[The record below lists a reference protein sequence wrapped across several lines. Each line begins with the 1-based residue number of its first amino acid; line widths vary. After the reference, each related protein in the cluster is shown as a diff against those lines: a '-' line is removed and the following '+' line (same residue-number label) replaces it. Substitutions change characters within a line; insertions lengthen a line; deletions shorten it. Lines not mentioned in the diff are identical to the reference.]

1 MLVKSDVRSQMTTV
15 QLLSVE
21 GVSKSFPGVQALK
34 DVQLNLNSGEV
45 LALVGENG
53 AGKSTLMKVLS
64 GIYKRDAGVIKLKN
78 QMIEV
83 DSPLQAQKLG
93 IAIIHQE
100 MNLMPHL
107 TVAQNI
113 LIGREPRK
121 FFGIATDD
129 KELNRQAKI
138 LLDQLQLN
146 LEPTL
151 VVGKLTVAKQQMVE
165 IAKALSYDSQII
177 IMDEPT
183 SALTQSETDVLFKI
197 IDNLRKSG
205 KGIIYISHRMEELTK
220 ISDRITVFRDGQY
233 IDTLITKD
241 TKIAKI
247 ISLMIGR
254 EVAQDIRPDQEKEFS
269 SSEVALEI
277 KGLSTK
283 TLLKDISFQLRKGEI
298 LGFAGLM
305 GAGRTELALAI
316 VGKDQISAGEILVKG
331 KKVKIN
337 NPADAVANGIG
348 YLSEDRKRFGVLLN
362 QDVKF
367 NLVLSNLRRLTSK
380 TGFVNGSK
388 SKGLSNEAV
397 KNLTIRTPTI
407 DQMVKNLSGGNQQ
420 KVVIGKWLTRETDI
434 LIFDEPTRGIDVGA
448 KDEVYKLLGELSKA
462 GKSIIMISSELP
474 EVLRMSDRILVMC
487 EGRVTGILSNK
498 EADQNLIMQ
507 YATKYR

>member
-1 MLVKSDVRSQMTTV
+1 MTAA

-93 IAIIHQE
+93 ITIIHQE

-129 KELNRQAKI
+129 KELNRRAKI

-316 VGKDQISAGEILVKG
+316 VGKDQISAGEILVKA

-367 NLVLSNLRRLTSK
+367 NLVLSNLRRLTNK

-388 SKGLSNEAV
+388 SKGLSNDAV

-462 GKSIIMISSELP
+462 GKAIIMISSELP

>member
-1 MLVKSDVRSQMTTV
+1 MTTA
-15 QLLSVE
+15 QLLTVE
-21 GVSKSFPGVQALK
+21 GVSKSFPGVQALR
-34 DVQLNLNSGEV
+34 DVKLNLNSGEV

-64 GIYKRDAGVIKLKN
+64 GIYKRDQGIIKLNN
-78 QMIEV
+78 QEINV
-83 DSPLQAQKLG
+83 DGPLQAQKLG

-107 TVAQNI
+107 TIAQNI

-121 FFGIATDD
+121 WFGIASDD
-129 KELNRQAKI
+129 RELNRRARI
-138 LLDQLQLN
+138 LLDQLNLN
-146 LEPTL
+146 LEPTQI
-151 VVGKLTVAKQQMVE
+151 VGKLTVAKQQMVE
-165 IAKALSYDSQII
+165 IAKALSYDSKII

-183 SALTQSETDVLFKI
+183 SALTQSETEVLFKI

-205 KGIIYISHRMEELTK
+205 KGVIYISHRMEELTK
-220 ISDRITVFRDGQY
+220 ISDRITVFRDGNY

-241 TKIAKI
+241 TKISKI

-254 EVAQDIRPDQEKEFS
+254 EVAQDLRPERVRKFS
-269 SSEVALEI
+269 DKDIALEV

-283 TLLKDISFQLRKGEI
+283 NLLKDVSFQLHKGEI

-316 VGKDQISAGEILVKG
+316 VGKDQITEGQIIVDG
-331 KKVKIN
+331 KNVKIN
-337 NPADAVANGIG
+337 NPSDAVNNGIG

-367 NLVLSNLRRLTSK
+367 NLVLSNLRKLTGK
-380 TGFVNGSK
+380 FGFVNSNK
-388 SKGLSNEAV
+388 SKLSSTDTV
-397 KNLTIRTPTI
+397 KNLSIRTPSI

-448 KDEVYKLLGELSKA
+448 KDEVYKLLQELA
-462 GKSIIMISSELP
+462 NQGKSIIMISSELP
-474 EVLRMSDRILVMC
+474 EILRMSDRILVMC

>member
-1 MLVKSDVRSQMTTV
+1 MATA

-34 DVQLNLNSGEV
+34 DVHLDLNSGEV

-64 GIYKRDAGVIKLKN
+64 GIYKRDTGVIKLNN
-78 QMIEV
+78 QPIEV
-83 DSPLQAQKLG
+83 DGPLQAQKLG

-121 FFGIATDD
+121 LFGIATDD

-138 LLDQLQLN
+138 LLDELHLN
-146 LEPTL
+146 LDPNQL
-151 VVGKLTVAKQQMVE
+151 VGKLTVAKQQMVE
-165 IAKALSYDSQII
+165 IAKALSYDSKII

-183 SALTQSETDVLFKI
+183 SALTQSETDVLFTI
-197 IDNLRKSG
+197 IGNLRKSG

-254 EVAQDIRPDQEKEFS
+254 EVAQDIRPDQVKKFS
-269 SSEVALEI
+269 DSEVALEI

-283 TLLKDISFQLRKGEI
+283 NLLKDISFQLRKGEI

-316 VGKDQISAGEILVKG
+316 VGKDQISAGEIIIKG

-337 NPADAVANGIG
+337 NPSDAVANGIG
-348 YLSEDRKRFGVLLN
+348 YLSEDRKRYGVLLN

-367 NLVLSNLRRLTSK
+367 NLVL
-380 TGFVNGSK
+380 
-388 SKGLSNEAV
+388 
-397 KNLTIRTPTI
+397 
-407 DQMVKNLSGGNQQ
+407 
-420 KVVIGKWLTRETDI
+420 
-434 LIFDEPTRGIDVGA
+434 
-448 KDEVYKLLGELSKA
+448 
-462 GKSIIMISSELP
+462 
-474 EVLRMSDRILVMC
+474 
-487 EGRVTGILSNK
+487 
-498 EADQNLIMQ
+498 
-507 YATKYR
+507 

>member
-1 MLVKSDVRSQMTTV
+1 MATA

-21 GVSKSFPGVQALK
+21 GISKSFPGVQALK
-34 DVQLNLNSGEV
+34 DVHLDLNSGEV

-64 GIYKRDAGVIKLKN
+64 GIYKRDTGVIKLNN
-78 QMIEV
+78 QPIEV
-83 DSPLQAQKLG
+83 DGPLQAQKLG

-121 FFGIATDD
+121 LFGIATDD

-138 LLDQLQLN
+138 LLDELHLN
-146 LEPTL
+146 LDPNQL
-151 VVGKLTVAKQQMVE
+151 VGKLTVAKQQMVE
-165 IAKALSYDSQII
+165 IAKALSYDSKII

-183 SALTQSETDVLFKI
+183 SALTQSETDVLFTI
-197 IDNLRKSG
+197 IGNLRKSG

-254 EVAQDIRPDQEKEFS
+254 EVAQDIRPDQEKKFS
-269 SSEVALEI
+269 DSEVALEI

-283 TLLKDISFQLRKGEI
+283 NLLKDISFQLRKGEI

-316 VGKDQISAGEILVKG
+316 VGKDQISAGEIIIKG

-337 NPADAVANGIG
+337 NPSDAVANGIG
-348 YLSEDRKRFGVLLN
+348 YLSEDRKRYGVLLN

-367 NLVLSNLRRLTSK
+367 NLVLSNLRRLISK
-380 TGFVNGSK
+380 IGFVNTAK
-388 SKGLSNEAV
+388 SKGLSNDAV

-407 DQMVKNLSGGNQQ
+407 NQMVKNLSGGNQQ

-448 KDEVYKLLGELSKA
+448 KDEVYKLIGELAKA

-487 EGRVTGILSNK
+487 EGRVTGILTNK

>member
-1 MLVKSDVRSQMTTV
+1 
-15 QLLSVE
+15 
-21 GVSKSFPGVQALK
+21 
-34 DVQLNLNSGEV
+34 
-45 LALVGENG
+45 
-53 AGKSTLMKVLS
+53 
-64 GIYKRDAGVIKLKN
+64 
-78 QMIEV
+78 
-83 DSPLQAQKLG
+83 
-93 IAIIHQE
+93 
-100 MNLMPHL
+100 
-107 TVAQNI
+107 
-113 LIGREPRK
+113 
-121 FFGIATDD
+121 
-129 KELNRQAKI
+129 
-138 LLDQLQLN
+138 
-146 LEPTL
+146 
-151 VVGKLTVAKQQMVE
+151 
-165 IAKALSYDSQII
+165 
-177 IMDEPT
+177 
-183 SALTQSETDVLFKI
+183 
-197 IDNLRKSG
+197 
-205 KGIIYISHRMEELTK
+205 MEELTK

-254 EVAQDIRPDQEKEFS
+254 EVAQDIRPDQTKKFS
-269 SSEVALEI
+269 DSEVALEI

-283 TLLKDISFQLRKGEI
+283 NLLKDISFQLRKGEI

-316 VGKDQISAGEILVKG
+316 VGKDQISTGEIIIKG

-337 NPADAVANGIG
+337 NPAAAVANGIG
-348 YLSEDRKRFGVLLN
+348 YLSEDRKRYGVLLN

-380 TGFVNGSK
+380 IGFVNTSK
-388 SKGLSNEAV
+388 SKGLSNDAV
-397 KNLTIRTPTI
+397 KNLIIRTPSI
-407 DQMVKNLSGGNQQ
+407 NQMVKNLSGGNQQ

-448 KDEVYKLLGELSKA
+448 KDEVYKLIGELAKA

-487 EGRVTGILSNK
+487 EGRVTGILTNK

>member
-1 MLVKSDVRSQMTTV
+1 MTAA

-129 KELNRQAKI
+129 KELNRRAKI

-316 VGKDQISAGEILVKG
+316 VGKDQISAGEILVKA

-367 NLVLSNLRRLTSK
+367 NLVLSNLRRLTNK

-388 SKGLSNEAV
+388 SKGLSNDAV

-462 GKSIIMISSELP
+462 GKAIIMISSELP

>member
-1 MLVKSDVRSQMTTV
+1 MATA

-34 DVQLNLNSGEV
+34 DVHLDLNSGEV

-64 GIYKRDAGVIKLKN
+64 GIYKRDTGVIKLNN
-78 QMIEV
+78 QPIEV
-83 DSPLQAQKLG
+83 DGPLQAQKLG

-121 FFGIATDD
+121 LFGIATDD

-138 LLDQLQLN
+138 LLDELHLN
-146 LEPTL
+146 LDPNQL
-151 VVGKLTVAKQQMVE
+151 VGKLTVAKQQMVE
-165 IAKALSYDSQII
+165 IAKALSYDSKII

-183 SALTQSETDVLFKI
+183 SALTQSETDVLFTI
-197 IDNLRKSG
+197 IGNLRKSG

-254 EVAQDIRPDQEKEFS
+254 EVAQDIRPDQVKKFS
-269 SSEVALEI
+269 DNEVALEI

-283 TLLKDISFQLRKGEI
+283 NLLKDISFQLRKGEI

-316 VGKDQISAGEILVKG
+316 VGKDQISAGEIIING

-348 YLSEDRKRFGVLLN
+348 YLSEDRKRYGVLLN

-367 NLVLSNLRRLTSK
+367 NLVLSNLRRLISK
-380 TGFVNGSK
+380 IGFVNTAK
-388 SKGLSNEAV
+388 SKGLSNDAV
-397 KNLTIRTPTI
+397 KNLIIRTPTI
-407 DQMVKNLSGGNQQ
+407 NQMVKNLSGGNQQ

-448 KDEVYKLLGELSKA
+448 KDEVYKLIGELAKA

-487 EGRVTGILSNK
+487 EGRVTGILTNK

>member
-1 MLVKSDVRSQMTTV
+1 
-15 QLLSVE
+15 
-21 GVSKSFPGVQALK
+21 
-34 DVQLNLNSGEV
+34 
-45 LALVGENG
+45 
-53 AGKSTLMKVLS
+53 
-64 GIYKRDAGVIKLKN
+64 
-78 QMIEV
+78 
-83 DSPLQAQKLG
+83 
-93 IAIIHQE
+93 
-100 MNLMPHL
+100 
-107 TVAQNI
+107 
-113 LIGREPRK
+113 
-121 FFGIATDD
+121 
-129 KELNRQAKI
+129 
-138 LLDQLQLN
+138 
-146 LEPTL
+146 
-151 VVGKLTVAKQQMVE
+151 MVE
-165 IAKALSYDSQII
+165 IAKALSYDSKII

-183 SALTQSETDVLFKI
+183 SALTQSETDVLFTI
-197 IDNLRKSG
+197 IGNLRKSG

-254 EVAQDIRPDQEKEFS
+254 EVAQDIRPDQVKKFS
-269 SSEVALEI
+269 DSEVALEI

-283 TLLKDISFQLRKGEI
+283 NLLKDISFQLRKGEI

-316 VGKDQISAGEILVKG
+316 VGKDQISAGEIIIKG

-348 YLSEDRKRFGVLLN
+348 YLSEDRKRYGVLLN

-367 NLVLSNLRRLTSK
+367 NLVLSNLRRLISK
-380 TGFVNGSK
+380 IGFVNTAK
-388 SKGLSNEAV
+388 SKGLSNDAV

-407 DQMVKNLSGGNQQ
+407 NQMVKNLSGGNQQ

-448 KDEVYKLLGELSKA
+448 KDEVYKLIGELAKA

-487 EGRVTGILSNK
+487 EGRVTGILTNK

>member
-1 MLVKSDVRSQMTTV
+1 MTA
-15 QLLSVE
+15 QLLTIE

-64 GIYKRDAGVIKLKN
+64 GIYKRDEGIIKLNN
-78 QMIEV
+78 QEINIEG
-83 DSPLQAQKLG
+83 PLQAQKLG

-121 FFGIATDD
+121 WFGIACDD
-129 KELNRQAKI
+129 KELNRRAKI
-138 LLDQLQLN
+138 LLDELSLS
-146 LEPTL
+146 LEPTQ
-151 VVGKLTVAKQQMVE
+151 VVGNLTVAKQQMVE
-165 IAKALSYDSQII
+165 IAKALSYDSKII

-183 SALTQSETDVLFKI
+183 SALTQSETEVLFKI
-197 IDNLRKSG
+197 INNLRKSG

-220 ISDRITVFRDGQY
+220 ISDRITVFRDGKY
-233 IDTLITKD
+233 IDTLVTKD
-241 TKIAKI
+241 TQISKI

-254 EVAQDIRPDQEKEFS
+254 EVAQDLRPETVRKFS
-269 SSEVALEI
+269 DKEVALEV

-283 TLLKDISFQLRKGEI
+283 NLLKDISFQLHKGEI

-316 VGKDQISAGEILVKG
+316 VGKDQITEGQIIVDG
-331 KKVKIN
+331 KNVKIN
-337 NPADAVANGIG
+337 NPSDAVSNGIG

-367 NLVLSNLRRLTSK
+367 NIVLSNLRKITSK
-380 TGFVNGSK
+380 FGFVNNNQSRV
-388 SKGLSNEAV
+388 SSTTAV
-397 KNLTIRTPTI
+397 KNLSIRTPSI

-420 KVVIGKWLTRETDI
+420 KVVIGKWLTRETDV

-448 KDEVYKLLGELSKA
+448 KDEIYKLLQELA
-462 GKSIIMISSELP
+462 NQGKSIIMISSELP
-474 EVLRMSDRILVMC
+474 EILRMSDRILVMC